1 MKPVVPIPHWMAR
14 KIGEKHGSLKE
25 YGDNLGVML
34 VDDYWRQ
41 LSQETQIRINERFKR
56 AWRRA

>member
-1 MKPVVPIPHWMAR
+1 MKPIVPIPHWMAR
-14 KIGEKHGSLKE
+14 RISEKHDSLKE

-41 LSQETQIRINERFKR
+41 LNWETQVRVNDRLKR

>member
-1 MKPVVPIPHWMAR
+1 MKPVIPIPHWMAC
-14 KIGEKHGSLKE
+14 KIGKKHGSLEE

-34 VDDYWRQ
+34 VDDYWCQ
-41 LSQETQIRINERFKR
+41 LNWETQVRINDRFKR

>member
-1 MKPVVPIPHWMAR
+1 MPIIPIPHWMAR

-34 VDDYWRQ
+34 IDDYWRQ
-41 LSQETQIRINERFKR
+41 LNWETQVRINEKLSRMG
-56 AWRRA
+56 RRVR